1 MKRTWTTVGKE
12 HTEGKKKELGEIFDR
27 MEWHSLPH
35 SMGMGPGMGIKE
47 AIKQLRIPKVS
58 QVSASN
64 ELAPY
69 GLLGIKASYA
79 NGDATI
85 YLVDEGTGVVPIATD
100 FYPKESGSRGP
111 KRKSKSRKHSSA
123 STGVKGLRW

>member
-1 MKRTWTTVGKE
+1 MRRTWTTVGKE

-27 MEWHSLPH
+27 MEWHNLPH

-58 QVSASN
+58 QVADSH

-100 FYPKESGSRGP
+100 FCPKEGGSGKP
-111 KRKSKSRKHSSA
+111 KRKSKPRKHSALPVS
-123 STGVKGLRW
+123 VKGLRR